1 MDQRPTETTMV
12 APTRE
17 AVMATLAEVMDP
29 EIPTISLLDLGVIT
43 RVDLDWPRV
52 HVEMT
57 PTFTGCP
64 AMDYMQREVRE
75 KLEGMGFSH
84 VEVEMNFETPW
95 STNRLTDRGR
105 AALLEHGLAPP
116 APYTTV
122 LDLTVLNNTAC
133 PFCGSHNTD
142 LRSPF
147 GPTLCRSLH
156 YCNDCR
162 QGFEGFKPL

>member
-1 MDQRPTETTMV
+1 MNERSTLSETLPATHD
-12 APTRE
+12 
-17 AVMATLAEVMDP
+17 AVMAALGEVMDP
-29 EIPTISLLDLGVIT
+29 EIPTISLVDLGVIT
-43 RVDLDWPRV
+43 RVEVAWPRV
-52 HVEMT
+52 HVVMT

-75 KLEGMGFSH
+75 RLERMGFSE
-84 VEVEMNFETPW
+84 VLVEMNFDTPW
-95 STNRLTDRGR
+95 STNRLTDTGR
-105 AALLEHGLAPP
+105 AALLQHGLAAP

-133 PFCGSHNTD
+133 PFCGSHNTE

-156 YCNDCR
+156 YCHDCL
-162 QGFEGFKPL
+162 QGFEGFKPV